1 MAIKTRETN
10 GTGVTNKDAPLTN
23 AEVDNNFIELVAE
36 DATKLD
42 LSGGTLTGNV
52 STSGLLS
59 FGNSTAITNNRIRLG
74 AGPDLQIYHDGVDSF
89 IQNGSSGGT
98 LNINNQ
104 AASDVV
110 ITAHDSQSANTQY
123 FRADSSAG
131 EAQLFHLG
139 SKKLATTSTGVQTTG
154 TLSLNGAYTFPTSD
168 GSANQVL
175 QTDGSG
181 TLSFATV
188 SSGGLSNVVED
199 TTPELGGT
207 LEADGYNVEFTD
219 SSAATDGRVKFGTGN
234 DLQIYHNGSRSY
246 IEETGGPLMIT
257 QSSGSDIVFQNL
269 KASPSTSLTTY
280 LELSRSTGQV
290 NAYHYGS
297 LKLET
302 KSTGI
307 QVNGTITLTDGLGNT
322 TYAFPTADGS
332 ANQVLQTDGSGTL
345 SFATVSG
352 GGSGITVQDEG
363 TNLSTAGTTL
373 NFVGA
378 GVQATGQST
387 TKTITIDQG
396 LPTTGG
402 TMTGVLKLNDNV
414 ELQVGS
420 GSPDF
425 SIHHNG
431 TNTRIQNY
439 TGELEIT
446 NYTDDSD
453 VRILSDNGSG
463 GTTDY
468 FKADGSNGEAVLYHY
483 GSEKLATK
491 STGVQTTGTLNVN
504 GAYTLPTSD
513 GSANQVLQ
521 TDGSGTLS
529 FATVSSGGSGIT
541 SLVQDTT
548 PELGGTLDLNG
559 QTVTQSVGAINIENQ
574 NSNKNIN
581 LSVGQG
587 HTVFAVTGSGV
598 ELDDSN
604 KTAKFGGDGSTG
616 GVTLANGYV
625 DIRGKSVSEATYV
638 NFYCESS
645 NAHAVKLQAPAHA
658 DFSGNITTTLPNTTG
673 TLVTSNAQRRI
684 EVVSALPSSP
694 DSNTIYFV
702 T

>member
-52 STSGLLS
+52 TTSGLFN
-59 FGNSTAITNNRIRLG
+59 FGDSTAITNNRLRLG
-74 AGPDLQIYHDGVDSF
+74 TGGDLKLYHNGVDSF
-89 IQNGSSGGT
+89 VENVTGLLT
-98 LNINNQ
+98 INN
-104 AASDVV
+104 ASGTGDVKV
-110 ITAHDSQSANTQY
+110 TAHDSQSASTTY
-123 FRADSSAG
+123 FQADASEG
-131 EAQLFHLG
+131 EAQLYHLG
-139 SKKLATTSTGVQTTG
+139 SKKLVTKSTGVETTG
-154 TLSLNGAYTFPTSD
+154 TISLNGAYTFPTSD

-181 TLSFATV
+181 TLSFADPASQGVTV
-188 SSGGLSNVVED
+188 QDEGSNLGSTAGTTLNFVGAGVTATGNGATKTITIAGGSSGLSNVVED

-207 LEADGYNVEFTD
+207 LEADGYNIEFTD
-219 SSAATDGRVKFGTGN
+219 SSATTDGRAKFGTGD
-234 DLQIYHNGSRSY
+234 DLQIYHDGNRSY
-246 IEETGGPLMIT
+246 IENTGGPLMIE
-257 QSSGSDIVFQNL
+257 QSSGDDIVFKNL

-280 LELSRSTGQV
+280 LGLDRSTGQV

-332 ANQVLQTDGSGTL
+332 ANQVLQTDGSGSL
-345 SFATVSG
+345 SFA
-352 GGSGITVQDEG
+352 DP
-363 TNLSTAGTTL
+363 
-373 NFVGA
+373 
-378 GVQATGQST
+378 
-387 TKTITIDQG
+387 G

-402 TMTGVLKLNDNV
+402 TMTGNLKLNDNV

-425 SIHHNG
+425 RIRHNA
-431 TNTRIQNY
+431 THTQIQNY
-439 TGELEIT
+439 TGQLQIT
-446 NYTDDSD
+446 NFTDDSD
-453 VRILSDNGSG
+453 VRILTDDGSG
-463 GTTDY
+463 GSTDY
-468 FKADGSNGEAVLYHY
+468 FRADGSNGEVVLYHY

-529 FATVSSGGSGIT
+529 FATVSGGGGSGI
-541 SLVQDTT
+541 SNVVEDTT

-559 QTVTQSVGAINIENQ
+559 QTITQSVGAVNIENQ

-587 HTVFAVTGSGV
+587 HTTFAVTGSGV
-598 ELDDSN
+598 QLDDSN

-684 EVVSALPSSP
+684 EVVSSLPSSP

>member
-1 MAIKTRETN
+1 
-10 GTGVTNKDAPLTN
+10 
-23 AEVDNNFIELVAE
+23 
-36 DATKLD
+36 
-42 LSGGTLTGNV
+42 
-52 STSGLLS
+52 
-59 FGNSTAITNNRIRLG
+59 
-74 AGPDLQIYHDGVDSF
+74 
-89 IQNGSSGGT
+89 
-98 LNINNQ
+98 
-104 AASDVV
+104 
-110 ITAHDSQSANTQY
+110 
-123 FRADSSAG
+123 
-131 EAQLFHLG
+131 
-139 SKKLATTSTGVQTTG
+139 
-154 TLSLNGAYTFPTSD
+154 
-168 GSANQVL
+168 VL

-181 TLSFATV
+181 SLSFADA
-188 SSGGLSNVVED
+188 SGGV
-199 TTPELGGT
+199 
-207 LEADGYNVEFTD
+207 
-219 SSAATDGRVKFGTGN
+219 
-234 DLQIYHNGSRSY
+234 
-246 IEETGGPLMIT
+246 
-257 QSSGSDIVFQNL
+257 
-269 KASPSTSLTTY
+269 
-280 LELSRSTGQV
+280 
-290 NAYHYGS
+290 
-297 LKLET
+297 
-302 KSTGI
+302 
-307 QVNGTITLTDGLGNT
+307 
-322 TYAFPTADGS
+322 
-332 ANQVLQTDGSGTL
+332 
-345 SFATVSG
+345 
-352 GGSGITVQDEG
+352 TVQDEG

-373 NFVGA
+373 NFVGS
-378 GVQATGQST
+378 GVQATGQSA

-402 TMTGVLKLNDNV
+402 TMTGNLKLNDNI

-425 SIHHNG
+425 RMRHNG
-431 TNTRIQNY
+431 SATQLQNY
-439 TGELEIT
+439 TGQLQIA
-446 NYTDDSD
+446 NFADDTD
-453 VRILSDNGSG
+453 VRILCDDGSG
-463 GTTDY
+463 GNTDY
-468 FKADGSNGEAVLYHY
+468 FRADGSNGEVVLYHY

-548 PELGGTLDLNG
+548 PELGGQLDLNG
-559 QTVTQSVGAINIENQ
+559 NSITQSTGAVTIENQ
-574 NSNKNIN
+574 DSNKNVN

-598 ELDDSN
+598 ELDSST